1 METKQGELLQIVRK
15 TGVYGV
21 RSIRQ
26 LLPSV
31 CHTALREKIEHHA
44 VMYQTMAKK
53 AERMLYDRGIL
64 PRELCACQKMMQWVS
79 IKMNTLKKQDTA
91 SIAKMMV
98 LGCTMGLIEMHAV
111 LNHQEQKDEE
121 GEQLCQE
128 LLQNERDMIESMAQ
142 YL

>member
-1 METKQGELLQIVRK
+1 
-15 TGVYGV
+15 
-21 RSIRQ
+21 
-26 LLPSV
+26 
-31 CHTALREKIEHHA
+31 
-44 VMYQTMAKK
+44 
-53 AERMLYDRGIL
+53 
-64 PRELCACQKMMQWVS
+64 MMQWVS

-121 GEQLCQE
+121 GEKLCQE
-128 LLQNERDMIESMAQ
+128 LMQNERDMIESMAQ